1 MPTPSPDT
9 SRRADGPPAPA
20 RRKRPLVLA
29 VTGVALAAT
38 AGFAARGMWPGAARP
53 AAAAQDVPVPTTAVV
68 RTDVSA
74 REVVAG
80 TLGYQG
86 AFSVV
91 NELGAG
97 ILTWL
102 PAPGSIVR
110 HGQALFQLSG
120 TPVTLFYGP
129 VPAWRG
135 FGPGMTPGPDVRELQ
150 RNLAALG
157 FDPGPADG
165 DFGWSTEAAI
175 GRWQQAHGLTV
186 TGTIPLGE
194 VTFLSGPLRVT
205 AIAAQLGTPAAPGA
219 AVLSGTTDTPG
230 VSVSLAVGGPVVR
243 PGDPVLVTMPD
254 GITTVPG
261 TVASV
266 GRVAT
271 VSNAAAPN
279 AAAPNAAGQGSGG
292 APSAAFPVTI
302 RIGQSRIPAGLDQA
316 PVQVAITQQRDRN
329 VLAVPVTALLAL
341 PGRGYAVRLS
351 GATRRLIE
359 VTTGVFDDATG
370 LVEVTGPGL
379 AAGLT
384 VEVAQG

>member
-1 MPTPSPDT
+1 VIVV
-9 SRRADGPPAPA
+9 AG
-20 RRKRPLVLA
+20 L
-29 VTGVALAAT
+29 ALAAA
-38 AGFAARGMWPGAARP
+38 AGFTVRGLWPGAARP
-53 AAAAQDVPVPTTAVV
+53 ATATAAIPVPTAAIV
-68 RTDVSA
+68 RTDVSE
-74 REVVAG
+74 RQVVGG

-91 NELGAG
+91 NELGDG
-97 ILTWL
+97 IVTWL

-110 HGQALFQLSG
+110 RGQALFQLSG
-120 TPVTLFYGP
+120 TPVTLLYGP
-129 VPAWRG
+129 VPAWRD

-165 DFGWSTEAAI
+165 EFGWSTEAAI
-175 GRWQQAHGLTV
+175 GRWQGAHGLTV
-186 TGTIPLGE
+186 TGMIRLGE

-205 AIAAQLGTPAAPGA
+205 ATAAQLGSPAASGT

-230 VSVSLAVGGPVVR
+230 VSVSLAVGGPAVH
-243 PGDPVLVTMPD
+243 PGDPVLITLPD
-254 GITTVPG
+254 GTATVPG
-261 TVASV
+261 TVAAV
-266 GRVAT
+266 GRVAI
-271 VSNAAAPN
+271 VSN

-292 APSAAFPVTI
+292 APSAAIPVTI
-302 RIGQSRIPAGLDQA
+302 RIGPSRIPAGLDQA

-329 VLAVPVTALLAL
+329 VLAVPVTALLAM
-341 PGRGYAVRLS
+341 PGGGYAVRLS
-351 GATRRLIE
+351 GPTRRLIE
-359 VTTGVFDDATG
+359 VTTGLFDDATG